1 VSSQSSR
8 DAHGHVPGHSH
19 GHAGSVAAAAAHS
32 HDREAAPAAGAAR
45 VVASPLW
52 WSAPQRL
59 ACAVLLAAVLWLVIG
74 WAVA

>member
-1 VSSQSSR
+1 M
-8 DAHGHVPGHSH
+8 
-19 GHAGSVAAAAAHS
+19 
-32 HDREAAPAAGAAR
+32 AR

-59 ACAVLLAAVLWLVIG
+59 ACAVLLAVVLWLVIA